1 MRLNDVPSIRLD
13 ERLRRSSLR
22 RPAAEIALAEIAL
35 AETRLAT
42 GSLSKLGPATVA
54 AATTDAAAPVGGVD
68 PPVERAVE
76 PLAPRTAPAVCW
88 APAECVGL
96 EFGGV

>member
-1 MRLNDVPSIRLD
+1 MPSMRLD

-22 RPAAEIALAEIAL
+22 RPAAEGAFVAASP
-35 AETRLAT
+35 AT
-42 GSLSKLGPATVA
+42 GSLASLRPATADSTNDTGA
-54 AATTDAAAPVGGVD
+54 ASAAGEAAVDVGEAEAPAGR
-68 PPVERAVE
+68 EFE

-88 APAECVGL
+88 APALCVGL